1 MMTTNVSPAVLQ
13 PGTLLAGAADVFL
26 TGAVNSQSIIKRA
39 VFANTSTVAATFS
52 VSRQAAGGSPLVLIP
67 PRSIAA
73 NGTDLA
79 PELVNSVLNGGD
91 ELIANVGTVAAINA
105 FLSGFTAT

>member
-1 MMTTNVSPAVLQ
+1 MTTNVSPAVLQ
-13 PGTLLAGAADVFL
+13 SGILLSGTADVFL
-26 TGAVNSQSIIKRA
+26 TGAVNAQTIIKRA
-39 VFANTSTVAATFS
+39 VFANTTTVAATFS
-52 VSRQAAGGSPLVLIP
+52 VSRQAVTGSPIEIVP

-105 FLSGFTAT
+105 FLFGYIAT

>member
-1 MMTTNVSPAVLQ
+1 MTTNVSPAVLQ
-13 PGTLLAGAADVFL
+13 SGTLLTGAADVFL
-26 TGAVNSQSIIKRA
+26 TGAVNSQTIIKRP
-39 VFANTSTVAATFS
+39 VFSNTTTVAATFS
-52 VSRQAAGGSPLVLIP
+52 VSRQAFGGSPLLLIP

-105 FLSGFTAT
+105 FVFGYVAT

>member
-1 MMTTNVSPAVLQ
+1 MTTTVTPAVLQ
-13 PGTLLAGAADVFL
+13 PGIALSGTADVFL
-26 TGAVNSQSIIKRA
+26 TGALNSQTIIKRP

-52 VSRQAAGGSPLVLIP
+52 VSRQSSGGAPVVIIP

-91 ELIANVGTVAAINA
+91 ELIANVGTVAAIDA
-105 FLSGFTAT
+105 FVFGYIAT